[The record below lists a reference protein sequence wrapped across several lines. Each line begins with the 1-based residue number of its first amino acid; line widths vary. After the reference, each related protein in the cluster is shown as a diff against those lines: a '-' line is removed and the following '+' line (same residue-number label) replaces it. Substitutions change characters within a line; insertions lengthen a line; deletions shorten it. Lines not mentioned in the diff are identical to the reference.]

1 MHNEAIFFIEKLL
14 NYYSLSSL
22 QELAEKL
29 KIKQSSLSSW
39 KSRNSVNAIKK
50 KCRELGIYNE
60 IFGDLN
66 TNINNQIIRDNLGNL
81 SQTGNVYDSKNNNE
95 NNLNFDEAVLAMF
108 KRAYNKCLDE
118 DGQII
123 EDKIDGLIAHLMRFK

>member
-95 NNLNFDEAVLAMF
+95 NNLNFDEAALAMF